1 LEDPHRR
8 VLYHP
13 EPTVTSP
20 SRGDLFERYAHLA
33 LRIGVNLQPGGDVMV
48 WGMVENTELVR
59 AIARAAY
66 ELGARRVEL
75 NYQDLE
81 VIRSH
86 VELAP
91 DEAIGWAAD
100 WEQARVEEWG
110 RRDVARVYTIGFAGA
125 NPFGDLDPEK
135 ISNTFPSTPPVRRLA
150 QRLIDDRRGAWVG
163 IGSANEGWAEEIY
176 GKPDVDRLWDAIAF
190 TCRLDEPDPVAAWLE
205 HLDGLL
211 ERARLLTER
220 RFDAITFRGPGT
232 DLTIG
237 LLPQASWQGAEDVT
251 ESGIR
256 FVPNLPT
263 EEVYTTPDCRR
274 TEGHVRATRPVMLHT
289 GAIVHDLEFSFE
301 RGEIT
306 EVRATA
312 EIEAVEAQL
321 AADAGAR
328 RLGEV
333 ALVDRA
339 SRVGQ
344 LGIVFYHGL
353 FDENAAPHIAYGA
366 GYLSPVEGAAGLS
379 DEELQAMGVNRSLIH
394 TDLMIGSDDVEVDG
408 IEARGAAVPILRG
421 GEWQLR

>member
-1 LEDPHRR
+1 
-8 VLYHP
+8 
-13 EPTVTSP
+13 VTASP
-20 SRGDLFERYAHLA
+20 RADLLQRYAHLA
-33 LRIGVNLQPGGDVMV
+33 LRIGANLQPGGDVMI

-59 AIARAAY
+59 ALARAAY

-75 NYQDLE
+75 SYQDLE
-81 VIRSH
+81 VVRSH

-100 WEQARVEEWG
+100 WELERAEEWG
-110 RRDVARVYTIGFAGA
+110 RREVARVYAVGFPGA
-125 NPFGDLDPEK
+125 NPFGDLDPERA
-135 ISNTFPSTPPVRRLA
+135 SNTFPSTPPVRRVV
-150 QRLIDDRRGAWVG
+150 QRLIDERAGAWVG
-163 IGSANEGWAEEIY
+163 IGSATEGWAREVY
-176 GKPDVDRLWDAIAF
+176 GEPDVDRLWEEIAF

-205 HLDGLL
+205 HLDRLL

-220 RFDAITFRGPGT
+220 RFDALTFRGPGT
-232 DLTIG
+232 RLTVG
-237 LLPQASWQGAEDVT
+237 LLPQASWHGAEDVT
-251 ESGIR
+251 ASGIR
-256 FVPNLPT
+256 YVPNLPT

-274 TEGHVRATRPVMLHT
+274 TEGRVRATRPVMLHT
-289 GAIVHDLEFSFE
+289 GAIVHDLELTFA
-301 RGEIT
+301 GGVIT

-312 EIEAVEAQL
+312 EVEAVEAQL

-344 LGIVFYHGL
+344 LGTVFLHGL
-353 FDENAAPHIAYGA
+353 FDENAASHIAYGA
-366 GYLSPVEGAAGLS
+366 AYLSPVAGAVGL
-379 DEELQAMGVNRSLIH
+379 DTDELQAMGVNRSLIH

-408 IEARGAAVPILRG
+408 LEPGGAAVPILRG